1 MSNMSDAPN
10 PYEVTFLEEVEQSPL
25 PQEIR
30 FFHRKPTPNKITR
43 NMIEDITWQAFLSKR
58 WRFFGIGMLQLVLL
72 IFCVLNVIE
81 TAVALMYSQI
91 LHGRFTWWNA
101 VPNYLG
107 IFILALVG
115 YLLIAGMNL
124 RLLRGEKIFH
134 RPTWQRCFRLLV
146 AMCNGICYTL
156 ICLLMFL
163 PAIVLLITSQVAM
176 NQIGDMTISNIWLAV
191 FGLGVVLF
199 CLFFLF
205 VFGRYIVGL
214 HYIVDR
220 NVGCL
225 TALRHTARF
234 TRGNTLTIAWT
245 SIIDFMLLYIIGAF
259 TLGLGFLVMPGY
271 LHCWLAVTYLLTTN
285 QYERPTEPETSE
297 W

>member
-1 MSNMSDAPN
+1 MSDAPN
-10 PYEVTFLEEVEQSPL
+10 PYEVTFLEEKEQSPL

-58 WRFFGIGMLQLVLL
+58 WRFFGIGILQLVLL
-72 IFCVLNVIE
+72 YFCAGGVLWALVYIFDSD
-81 TAVALMYSQI
+81 Y
-91 LHGRFTWWNA
+91 FTRWDA
-101 VPNYLG
+101 IPIYLG
-107 IFILALVG
+107 IFILSLLG

-146 AMCNGICYTL
+146 AMCNGVCYTL

-163 PAIVLLITSQVAM
+163 PAIVLLIASLR
-176 NQIGDMTISNIWLAV
+176 SAV
-191 FGLGVVLF
+191 FWFGVVLF
-199 CLFFLF
+199 CLLSMF
-205 VFGRYIVGL
+205 VFGRYAIGL
-214 HYIVDR
+214 YYIIDH

-225 TALRHTARF
+225 TAIRRTASF
-234 TRGNTLTIAWT
+234 TRGNTITIAWT
-245 SIIDFMLLYIIGAF
+245 FFFDFMVLNFIAGF
-259 TLGLGFLVMPGY
+259 TLGLGLLAMPGY